1 MTSSCQCSVF
11 IATSLDGFIART
23 DGSIDWLSAVNRP
36 GEDYG
41 YAAFWSS
48 IDTLIIGRGTYETAL
63 GFDRWPYDAK
73 RVVVLTH
80 HARTA
85 RHGERFFTEGNLR
98 ELVEGLARDGAKRA
112 YVDGGSVIRQ
122 FLSLG
127 LIDDLTLSVIPVL
140 LGSGR
145 RLFSDAGPELVLELE
160 QAQSYPSGLAQL
172 RYRVPRH
179 QRSDKP

>member
-1 MTSSCQCSVF
+1 MPPPCHCSVF

-23 DGSIDWLSAVNRP
+23 DGSIDWLSAVNQP

-41 YAAFWSS
+41 YGAFWSS
-48 IDTLIIGRGTYETAL
+48 IDTLVIGRGTYETSL
-63 GFDRWPYDAK
+63 GFESWPYEAK

-80 HARTA
+80 HPRAP
-85 RHGERFFTEGNLR
+85 RHGETFFTGDLR
-98 ELVEGLARDGAKRA
+98 ELVEGLARDGAKRV
-112 YVDGGSVIRQ
+112 YIDGGNVIQQ
-122 FLSLG
+122 FLALH

-145 RLFSDAGPELVLELE
+145 RLFSDSGHEQLLEL
-160 QAQSYPSGLAQL
+160 AGAHSYPSGLAQL

-179 QRSDKP
+179 NRSDKP